1 MQAAGA
7 AHRCAAVSFFGVL
20 GVQNG
25 TSLVTESADSRYLRL
40 AALPMAPIA
49 TGTGFL
55 ASVKAIFAHRQLLG
69 LLVRRDI
76 KARYKDSVLG
86 LLWVL
91 INPIVQLTVY
101 YVVMGQFLGA
111 ARGIP
116 DFAIYIFSGLTV
128 YAFFS
133 EMLSGSTGAIV
144 GNSGLVKKVYVPRE
158 IFPLAS
164 VGSAMFTFCVQLLV
178 LIAACVILGA
188 PPLSAGLIYFFPSVA
203 LIIVYGLA
211 IGLLLSALNVY
222 LRDVQYL
229 TQVVLM
235 LAMWASPIVYA
246 WTMVNS
252 VFAQFRFPGWL
263 LEIYTNS
270 PLTLAVLGFHR
281 AFWVSGTPADYPP
294 HLAVRMMIAVAVGLI
309 LLWLCQRVFSRLQ
322 GNFAQEL

>member
-1 MQAAGA
+1 MLEDAQTRFERLSRAPLSPITAGSGFWA
-7 AHRCAAVSFFGVL
+7 SIAEVL
-20 GVQNG
+20 
-25 TSLVTESADSRYLRL
+25 S
-40 AALPMAPIA
+40 
-49 TGTGFL
+49 
-55 ASVKAIFAHRQLLG
+55 HRQLLT

-116 DFAIYIFSGLTV
+116 EFAIYIFSGLTI

-133 EMLSGSTGAIV
+133 EMLSGSTGSIV
-144 GNSGLVKKVYVPRE
+144 ANSGLVKKVYVPRE

-164 VGSAMFTFCVQLLV
+164 IGSAMFTFLVQLVV
-178 LIAACVILGA
+178 LIVACFLLGS
-188 PPLSAGLIYFFPSVA
+188 PPLTAGLLYFFPSVA
-203 LIIVYGLA
+203 LIIVYGMA
-211 IGLLLSALNVY
+211 TGLLLSALNVY

-235 LAMWASPIVYA
+235 LAMWASPIVYS

-252 VFAQFRFPGWL
+252 VFQQFNFPAWL
-263 LEIYTNS
+263 LEVYTNS

-281 AFWVSGTPADYPP
+281 AFWVAGTPADYPP
-294 HLAVRMMIAVAVGLI
+294 GLALRMAIAFAVGLV
-309 LLWLCQRVFSRLQ
+309 LLWICQRVFTRLQ